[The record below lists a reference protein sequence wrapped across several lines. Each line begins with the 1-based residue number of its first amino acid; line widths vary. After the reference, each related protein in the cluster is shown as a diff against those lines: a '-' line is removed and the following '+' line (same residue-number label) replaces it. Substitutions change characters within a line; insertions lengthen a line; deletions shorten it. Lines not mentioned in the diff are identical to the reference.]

1 MPSSLSFSS
10 PLFSTSLSLLPWIPA
25 IVLSPIRGRSDTNG
39 QNRYLV
45 GEPLCH
51 DAEFRD
57 ALDDFLW
64 QFVLASQVSLMFPAL
79 LKPLAIRYLTGFE
92 RRKAY
97 VTYKLRALATYHPGP
112 TDRVLPS
119 LAPPL
124 SRTS

>member
-1 MPSSLSFSS
+1 
-10 PLFSTSLSLLPWIPA
+10 
-25 IVLSPIRGRSDTNG
+25 
-39 QNRYLV
+39 
-45 GEPLCH
+45 
-51 DAEFRD
+51 
-57 ALDDFLW
+57 
-64 QFVLASQVSLMFPAL
+64 MFPAL

-97 VTYKLRALATYHPGP
+97 VTDKLRALATYHPGP